1 MSAPTLR
8 LDGQAAVVTGA
19 SEGLGAIMARA
30 LADQGCAVLLAA
42 RRERELVAVTRTI
55 TAAGGRAAHIVA
67 DVRDPAHAGALVD
80 ACADRFGRI
89 DGIVANAG
97 ITDARPAEDHDS
109 VRFDEVLHVNVTA
122 VAELCAAA
130 ARRMTA
136 DDRGGWM
143 ILLSSIVARR
153 AGTGQAITAY
163 TASKAAIDALTRE
176 LARLWA
182 PRGIRV
188 NAISPG
194 VFPTTMNAQMFA
206 TPERRERMLAR
217 VPLGHLGEPADLAGP
232 VAFLASDAAR
242 YVTGQVLGVDG
253 GMDVW

>member
-1 MSAPTLR
+1 MTAPTLR

-30 LADQGCAVLLAA
+30 LAGQGCAVLVTA
-42 RRERELVAVTRTI
+42 RRETELVELVRAIET
-55 TAAGGRAAHIVA
+55 AGGTARHLVA
-67 DVRDPAHAGALVD
+67 DVRDPDHADALVD
-80 ACADRFGRI
+80 ACVTRFGRI
-89 DGIVANAG
+89 DGIVANAD

-109 VRFDEVLHVNVTA
+109 RRFDEVMHVNVTA
-122 VAELCAAA
+122 VAELAAAA
-130 ARRMTA
+130 ARRMIA
-136 DDRGGWM
+136 GARGGWM

-153 AGTGQAITAY
+153 AGTGQGITAY
-163 TASKAAIDALTRE
+163 AASKAAIDELTRE

-182 PRGIRV
+182 PHGIRV

-194 VFPTTMNAQMFA
+194 VFPTTMNARMFA

-217 VPLGHLGEPADLAGP
+217 VPLGHLGEPDDLAGP

-253 GMDVW
+253 GMDAW